1 MSARALGLALWLM
14 AGGLAAL
21 ALFWQA
27 RHPPQPPVVRAAPP
41 PELPAAPPLEPFR
54 LAPPGYYNPI
64 MTRPLFIADRRPEPP
79 PPPEDAAPPE
89 KPPPG
94 PEQKFMLFGV
104 MIAPG
109 TQAALVRLEEP
120 GAKTA
125 RVKVGE
131 MIGEWRLD
139 QISAEGVVLRKGEEI
154 REVPLS
160 RPRKAGKPR
169 GGRMGARP
177 QDTAPPVSPPG
188 PLVNPLAPPVSPPG
202 PLVNP
207 LAPPVSPPAPPPVSL
222 PAGPGGVPSV
232 PQMTQ

>member
-1 MSARALGLALWLM
+1 MSARAVGLTLWLAL
-14 AGGLAAL
+14 GGLAAL
-21 ALFWQA
+21 ALFWQV
-27 RHPPQPPVVRAAPP
+27 RYPPQPPVVRSAPP

-64 MTRPLFIADRRPEPP
+64 TARPLFIADRRPEPP
-79 PPPEDAAPPE
+79 PPPEDAALPE

-109 TQAALVRLEEP
+109 AQAALLRLEEP

-125 RVKVGE
+125 RVKVGD

-139 QISAEGVVLRKGEEI
+139 QISAEGVVLRKGEET

-169 GGRMGARP
+169 GRRMGARP
-177 QDTAPPVSPPG
+177 QDVAPPVSPSVLP
-188 PLVNPLAPPVSPPG
+188 VSPLAPPG
-202 PLVNP
+202 
-207 LAPPVSPPAPPPVSL
+207 SPPAPPPVSL
-222 PAGPGGVPSV
+222 PIGPGGMPAT
-232 PQMTQ
+232 PEMTQ

>member
-1 MSARALGLALWLM
+1 MSARAVGLTLWLAL
-14 AGGLAAL
+14 GGLAAL
-21 ALFWQA
+21 ALFWQV
-27 RHPPQPPVVRAAPP
+27 RYPPQPPVVRAAAP

-64 MTRPLFIADRRPEPP
+64 TARPLFIADRRPEPP
-79 PPPEDAAPPE
+79 PPPEDAALPE

-109 TQAALVRLEEP
+109 AQAALLRLEEP

-125 RVKVGE
+125 RVKVGD

-139 QISAEGVVLRKGEEI
+139 QISAEGVVLRKGEET

-160 RPRKAGKPR
+160 RPRKAVKPR

-177 QDTAPPVSPPG
+177 QDVAPPVSPSMLP
-188 PLVNPLAPPVSPPG
+188 VSPLAPPG
-202 PLVNP
+202 
-207 LAPPVSPPAPPPVSL
+207 SPPAPPPVSL
-222 PAGPGGVPSV
+222 PIGPGGMPAT
-232 PQMTQ
+232 PEMTQ